1 MEGWEGHGSDVVGKA
16 GWEGHRR
23 SGSCT
28 GGVVL
33 VMITVHLNRL
43 QLLLVHLRSVA
54 SSPQ

>member
-1 MEGWEGHGSDVVGKA
+1 MVRYVC
-16 GWEGHRR
+16 RT

-33 VMITVHLNRL
+33 VLVTVHLKRL

-54 SSPQ
+54 PSPH